1 MVVRD
6 TIFAD
11 AVAAIDTG
19 DLVKLDGLISQY
31 PNLVCDRLQTGEPG
45 YFADPYLLW
54 FIAEN
59 PIRNGRLPTNI
70 AEIALAITDH
80 LDALAP
86 PSRQSQLD
94 YAVAL
99 VATGKIPRECGV
111 QIALIDALIG
121 RGAHPSGLDSTVAHS
136 EMDAARRLTHHGAA
150 VTLAAALALGM
161 DADAQRLLPQSD
173 AAAKADALVITASLG
188 LAAAVR
194 TLLDAGAD
202 PNLRSMH
209 LHAHS
214 TALHQAALNGH
225 DDACALLVKAGA
237 SLTVHDSIWN
247 GTPSGWAAHAGHEAL
262 AQRLIP
268 GR

>member
-1 MVVRD
+1 MIIRD

-31 PNLVCDRLQTGEPG
+31 PDLVCDRLQTGEPG

-59 PIRNGRLPTNI
+59 PIRNARLPANI
-70 AEIALAITDH
+70 VEITMAIADH

-86 PSRQSQLD
+86 PSRQSQLN

-99 VATGKIPRECGV
+99 VATGRIPRECGV
-111 QIALIDALIG
+111 QIALIDALVG
-121 RGAHPSGLDSTVAHS
+121 RGAKPSGLDSTVAHS
-136 EMDAARRLTHHGAA
+136 EMDAARRLIHHGAP
-150 VTLAAALALGM
+150 VTLAAALVLGL
-161 DADAQRLLPQSD
+161 DVDAQRLLPHVD
-173 AAAKADALVITASLG
+173 VAAKADALVITASLG
-188 LAAAVR
+188 FAAAVHA
-194 TLLDAGAD
+194 LLDAGAD
-202 PNLRSMH
+202 PNLRSTH

-225 DDACALLVKAGA
+225 DDACALLVNAGA
-237 SLTVHDSIWN
+237 SLTVRDSMWN